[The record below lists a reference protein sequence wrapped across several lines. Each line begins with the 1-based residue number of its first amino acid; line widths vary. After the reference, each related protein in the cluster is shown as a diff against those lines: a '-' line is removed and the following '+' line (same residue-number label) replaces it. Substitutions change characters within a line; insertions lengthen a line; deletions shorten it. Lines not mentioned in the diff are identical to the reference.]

1 MAGPAT
7 APPATTMTARRASA
21 GSATQRSWARWA
33 SLGARIPG
41 WVGGA
46 AGVIAVLVLWQVI
59 ASAVNATVVPPPS
72 TIISQMRSDG
82 WSFYWSNAET
92 TMWEAARGWFWGN
105 LLAVGF
111 AMLFLVAPV
120 VERPLLQLG
129 IVSYCLPLVA
139 IGPILAI
146 VFTGDTPKVIL
157 SALAVFFTTLIGTL
171 LGLRSADATG
181 LDMVE
186 AFGGGR
192 WHKLV
197 KVRLHAALPSM
208 FAGLRI
214 ATPSAMLGA
223 IVGEYIGGNRG
234 LGIAMIDATQTSDL
248 ARLWGIAVVSTAI
261 AGIAYGIV
269 SVVERA
275 LTPWARAAR

>member
-1 MAGPAT
+1 MAGPTT
-7 APPATTMTARRASA
+7 APAPRPRLGPPA
-21 GSATQRSWARWA
+21 QRTWARWV
-33 SLGARIPG
+33 SLGSQIPG
-41 WVGGA
+41 WAGGT
-46 AGVIAVLVLWQVI
+46 AGVIVVLVLWQVI
-59 ASAVNATVVPPPS
+59 TSAVHSVVLPPPT
-72 TIISQMRSDG
+72 TIVSQMRSDG
-82 WSFYWSNAET
+82 WSFYWPNMET

-105 LLAVGF
+105 LLAIGF
-111 AMLFLVAPV
+111 AMLFLVAPF

-129 IVSYCLPLVA
+129 VVSYCLPLVA

-171 LGLRSADATG
+171 LGLHSADATS
-181 LDMVE
+181 LDLVE

-192 WHKLV
+192 WHKLI

-214 ATPSAMLGA
+214 ATPSALLGA
-223 IVGEYIGGNRG
+223 IVGEYIGGNQG

-248 ARLWGIAVVSTAI
+248 PRLWGIAIVSTAI

-269 SVVERA
+269 SVIERL